1 MDYVAF
7 MLLAQRLCS
16 RRRIRASRVSTH
28 SATLCWE
35 PEVWECGWGDGTN
48 REGVFWLHEASV
60 LSDPKAQQSQK
71 GLCHILAISRC
82 GWASSTYRE
91 QFILLWLLTDQWGS
105 PARFCSY
112 VMGYSEC
119 KGSYLAAGFS
129 RQYRCCCQMLS
140 FWLALGM
147 AGGEQPQLIG
157 NRYLSAGSAAR
168 QKPFCISQSPRNLQC
183 MNKPHGERD
192 EFFTPVSPNLII
204 IKNSMRAEGRQH
216 SSNILLL
223 LTEISRKMGLWL

>member
-1 MDYVAF
+1 MKP
-7 MLLAQRLCS
+7 LCNLSQRESNL
-16 RRRIRASRVSTH
+16 RRD
-28 SATLCWE
+28 SATSWRSL
-35 PEVWECGWGDGTN
+35 
-48 REGVFWLHEASV
+48 SV
-60 LSDPKAQQSQK
+60 AEHHLPTVSN
-71 GLCHILAISRC
+71 
-82 GWASSTYRE
+82 
-91 QFILLWLLTDQWGS
+91 LLWLLTEQRDA
-105 PARFCSY
+105 PAHFCSY

-129 RQYRCCCQMLS
+129 RQYRCYCQMLS
-140 FWLALGM
+140 FWLALGW

-157 NRYLSAGSAAR
+157 TRYLSAGSAAR
-168 QKPFCISQSPRNLQC
+168 QKPFCISQNPRKLQS